1 MRINEFN
8 EIHDLFLFYPV
19 NEKTFVSHF
28 SHCHLHILLPFS
40 TTHTHTGEGETTDGF
55 LPKDPLMVNDSINR
69 FYFFKY

>member
-1 MRINEFN
+1 MRISEFN

-40 TTHTHTGEGETTDGF
+40 TTHTYGGGGDNGRIP
-55 LPKDPLMVNDSINR
+55 PKGPTYGQR
-69 FYFFKY
+69 